1 MEKTLYIRDNAGKI
15 RYWTCRPE
23 PDGLE
28 IEYGV
33 LGGTPQFQ
41 YEAIEFGK
49 GGRDQDEQI
58 ESRIN
63 SRVSKQ
69 LDKGYVEDLRQAETM
84 KPMNRLGFSKPM
96 LAKKSEDVDMVKMMT
111 KPFYLQNKLDG
122 NRCMIHN
129 DGTGLV
135 AYTRN
140 GKEFKTLK
148 HITQHLEDVIPAG
161 YTLDG
166 ELYVHGQSLQTIVSW
181 GKRLQPNTLKLEFH
195 CYDLVSS
202 ESFGERL
209 NELNGVLSRLKTGS
223 GYPIRRVITS
233 KFTPESTPNL
243 GTPAVDLAGLLRAA
257 RSGGYEGLMFRSDYA
272 LNRGN
277 WEKVGYEDGKRSG
290 SLIKL
295 KLWEDQEFPIVD
307 ITASADGWAILNCLA
322 PNGKPFTVSC
332 PGDVTF
338 KRHVLNNKHDYIGK
352 DATVQFAYWTEDG
365 LPFHCVA
372 TAIRDYE

>member
-28 IEYGV
+28 IEHGV

-58 ESRIN
+58 ESRLN

-84 KPMNRLGFSKPM
+84 KPMNRLGFAKPM

-111 KPFYLQNKLDG
+111 KPFFLQNKLDG
-122 NRCMIHN
+122 NRCLVHN

-148 HITQHLEDVIPAG
+148 HILEPLESFIPAG
-161 YTLDG
+161 YTFDG

-195 CYDLVSS
+195 TYDLISDEPFS
-202 ESFGERL
+202 ARY
-209 NELNGVLSRLKTGS
+209 NELRDVFAASSGKLYPSTRLVL
-223 GYPIRRVITS
+223 TS
-233 KFTPESTPNL
+233 KFTPESTPNF
-243 GTPAVDLAGLLRAA
+243 GTPAVDLAGLLRVA

-272 LNRGN
+272 LSRGN
-277 WEKVGYEDGKRSG
+277 WEQVGYEDGKRSG

-307 ITASADGWAILNCLA
+307 IQPSADGWAILHCLA

-352 DATVQFAYWTEDG
+352 NVTVQFAYWTEDG

>member
-28 IEYGV
+28 IEHGV

-58 ESRIN
+58 ESRLN

-84 KPMNRLGFSKPM
+84 KPMNRLGFAKPM

-111 KPFYLQNKLDG
+111 KPFFLQNKLDG
-122 NRCMIHN
+122 NRCLVHN

-148 HITQHLEDVIPAG
+148 HILEPLESFIPAG
-161 YTLDG
+161 YTFDG

-195 CYDLVSS
+195 TYDLISDEPFSARYNELRDVFAVSS
-202 ESFGERL
+202 GKLYPSTRL
-209 NELNGVLSRLKTGS
+209 VL
-223 GYPIRRVITS
+223 TS
-233 KFTPESTPNL
+233 KFTPESTPNF
-243 GTPAVDLAGLLRAA
+243 GTPAVDLAGLLRVA

-272 LNRGN
+272 LSRGN
-277 WEKVGYEDGKRSG
+277 WEQVGYEDGKRSG

-307 ITASADGWAILNCLA
+307 IQPSADGWAILHCLA

-352 DATVQFAYWTEDG
+352 NVTVQFAYWTEDG

>member
-69 LDKGYVEDLRQAETM
+69 LDKGYVEDLTTAQTM

-122 NRCMIHN
+122 NRCLIHN
-129 DGTGLV
+129 DGTGLI

-148 HITQHLEDVIPAG
+148 HILEPLKDVVPSG
-161 YTLDG
+161 WTLDG

-181 GKRLQPNTLKLEFH
+181 GKRLQPNTLNLQFH
-195 CYDLVSS
+195 CYDMISD
-202 ESFGERL
+202 EGFWARY
-209 NELNGVLSRLKTGS
+209 NELRDVLSAAADKI
-223 GYPIRRVITS
+223 YPTTRVIKTS
-233 KFTPESTPNL
+233 RFIPDSGANL
-243 GTPAVDLAGLLRAA
+243 GGSAVDLAGLLRVA
-257 RSGGYEGLMFRSDYA
+257 RSGGYEGLMFRSDYS

-277 WEKVGYEDGKRSG
+277 WEQVGYEDGKRSG

-295 KLWEDQEFPIVD
+295 KMWEDQEFPIVD
-307 ITASADGWAILNCLA
+307 IQPSADGWAILHCLA

-352 DATVQFAYWTEDG
+352 NVTVQFAYWTEDG

>member
-1 MEKTLYIRDNAGKI
+1 MEKTLYIRDNAGKV

-33 LGGTPQFQ
+33 VDGTPQFQ

-49 GGRDQDEQI
+49 CGRDQDEQI

-69 LDKGYVEDLRQAETM
+69 LDKGYVEDISVAQTM
-84 KPMNRLGFSKPM
+84 KPMNSLGFCKPM

-148 HITQHLEDVIPAG
+148 HITDHLESVVPAG

-195 CYDLVSS
+195 AYDLISKDG
-202 ESFGERL
+202 FWTRY
-209 NELNGVLSRLKTGS
+209 NELGSVLSPVLEK
-223 GYPIRRVITS
+223 GYPSIRLVKTS
-233 KFTPESTPNL
+233 KFTPENTPNL
-243 GTPAVDLAGLLRAA
+243 GGSAVDLAGLLRIA
-257 RSGGYEGLMFRSDYA
+257 RKENYEGLMFRSDYA
-272 LNRGN
+272 LERGVFVP
-277 WEKVGYEDGKRSG
+277 VGYQDGKRSG
-290 SLIKL
+290 SLVKL
-295 KLWEDQEFPIVD
+295 KEWEDQEFPIVD
-307 ITASADGWAILNCLA
+307 ITPSADGWAILHCVA
-322 PNGKPFTVSC
+322 PNGKRFTVSC
-332 PGDVTF
+332 PGDVPF
-338 KRHVLNNKHDYIGK
+338 KRYVLVNREGYIGK
-352 DATVQFAYWTEDG
+352 KVTVQFAYWTEDG

>member
-1 MEKTLYIRDNAGKI
+1 MEKTLYIRDNAGKV

-28 IEYGV
+28 IEHGV

-84 KPMNRLGFSKPM
+84 KPMNRLGFAKPM

-111 KPFYLQNKLDG
+111 KTFFLQNKLDG
-122 NRCMIHN
+122 NRCLIHN

-148 HITQHLEDVIPAG
+148 HILGPLENFIPAG
-161 YTLDG
+161 YTFDG

-195 CYDLVSS
+195 TYDLISDEPFS
-202 ESFGERL
+202 ARY
-209 NELNGVLSRLKTGS
+209 NELRDVFAASSGKLYPSTRLVL
-223 GYPIRRVITS
+223 TS
-233 KFTPESTPNL
+233 KFTPESTPNF
-243 GTPAVDLAGLLRAA
+243 GTPAVDLAGLLRLA
-257 RSGGYEGLMFRSDYA
+257 RKDGYEGLMFRSDYA

-277 WEKVGYEDGKRSG
+277 WEQVGYEDGKRSG

-307 ITASADGWAILNCLA
+307 IQPSADGWAILHCLA
-322 PNGKPFTVSC
+322 PNNEGFTVSC

-352 DATVQFAYWTEDG
+352 NVTVQFAYWTEDG

>member
-1 MEKTLYIRDNAGKI
+1 MEKTLYIRDNAGKV

-28 IEYGV
+28 IEHGV

-84 KPMNRLGFSKPM
+84 KPMNRLGFAKPM

-111 KPFYLQNKLDG
+111 KPFFLQNKLDG
-122 NRCMIHN
+122 NRCLVHN

-148 HITQHLEDVIPAG
+148 HILEPLESFIPAG
-161 YTLDG
+161 YTFDG

-195 CYDLVSS
+195 TYDLISDEPFS
-202 ESFGERL
+202 ARY
-209 NELNGVLSRLKTGS
+209 NELRDVFAASSGKLYPSTRLVL
-223 GYPIRRVITS
+223 TS
-233 KFTPESTPNL
+233 KFTPESTPNF
-243 GTPAVDLAGLLRAA
+243 GTPAVDLAGLLRLA
-257 RSGGYEGLMFRSDYA
+257 RSGGYEGLMLRSDYS

-277 WEKVGYEDGKRSG
+277 WEQVGYEDGKRSG

-307 ITASADGWAILNCLA
+307 IQPSADGWAILHCLA

-352 DATVQFAYWTEDG
+352 NVTVQFAYWTEDG

>member
-28 IEYGV
+28 IEHGV

-122 NRCMIHN
+122 NRCLIQMI
-129 DGTGLV
+129 
-135 AYTRN
+135 
-140 GKEFKTLK
+140 
-148 HITQHLEDVIPAG
+148 
-161 YTLDG
+161 
-166 ELYVHGQSLQTIVSW
+166 
-181 GKRLQPNTLKLEFH
+181 
-195 CYDLVSS
+195 
-202 ESFGERL
+202 
-209 NELNGVLSRLKTGS
+209 
-223 GYPIRRVITS
+223 
-233 KFTPESTPNL
+233 
-243 GTPAVDLAGLLRAA
+243 
-257 RSGGYEGLMFRSDYA
+257 
-272 LNRGN
+272 
-277 WEKVGYEDGKRSG
+277 
-290 SLIKL
+290 
-295 KLWEDQEFPIVD
+295 
-307 ITASADGWAILNCLA
+307 
-322 PNGKPFTVSC
+322 
-332 PGDVTF
+332 
-338 KRHVLNNKHDYIGK
+338 
-352 DATVQFAYWTEDG
+352 
-365 LPFHCVA
+365 
-372 TAIRDYE
+372 

>member
-28 IEYGV
+28 IEHGV
-33 LGGTPQFQ
+33 LGGTPQYQ

-69 LDKGYVEDLRQAETM
+69 LDKGYVEDQRIAETM
-84 KPMNRLGFSKPM
+84 KPMNRLGFAKPM
-96 LAKKSEDVDMVKMMT
+96 LAKKSEDVDMNRMMT

-122 NRCMIHN
+122 NRCLIHN

-148 HITQHLEDVIPAG
+148 HILEPLQDIVPAG

-166 ELYVHGQSLQTIVSW
+166 ELYVHGVSLQTIVSW
-181 GKRLQPNTLKLEFH
+181 GKRLQPDTLKLQFH
-195 CYDLVSS
+195 TYDLIAD
-202 ESFGERL
+202 EGFGERSK
-209 NELNGVLSRLKTGS
+209 ELGAILAPYLEKIYPSTRLVQTSR
-223 GYPIRRVITS
+223 
-233 KFTPESTPNL
+233 FTPESGANL
-243 GTPAVDLAGLLRAA
+243 GGSAVDLAGLLRIA
-257 RSGGYEGLMFRSDYA
+257 RNNKYEGLMFRSDYA
-272 LNRGN
+272 LNRGVF
-277 WEKVGYEDGKRSG
+277 ESVGYEDGKRSG

-295 KLWEDQEFPIVD
+295 KDWHDAEFKIVD
-307 ITASADGWAILNCLA
+307 ISSSADGWAILHCLA
-322 PNGKPFTVSC
+322 LNGKMFTVSC
-332 PGDVTF
+332 PGDISF
-338 KRHVLNNKHDYIGK
+338 KRHVLLNKHSYIGK
-352 DATVQFAYWTEDG
+352 QVTIQYAYLTADG

>member
-1 MEKTLYIRDNAGKI
+1 MERTLYIRDNAGKI

-28 IEYGV
+28 IEHGV

-69 LDKGYVEDLRQAETM
+69 LDKGYVEDLAQAETM

-111 KPFYLQNKLDG
+111 KPFYIQNKLDG
-122 NRCMIHN
+122 NRCLIHN
-129 DGTGLV
+129 DGTGLI

-148 HITQHLEDVIPAG
+148 HILEPLKDVVPSG
-161 YTLDG
+161 WTLDG

-195 CYDLVSS
+195 CYDMISD
-202 ESFGERL
+202 EGFWTRY
-209 NELNGVLSRLKTGS
+209 NELGSVLSPVLEK
-223 GYPIRRVITS
+223 GYPSIRLVKTS
-233 KFTPESTPNL
+233 KFPPENPPNF
-243 GTPAVDLAGLLRAA
+243 GTPAVDLAGLLRLA

-277 WEKVGYEDGKRSG
+277 WEQVGYEDGKRSG

>member
-1 MEKTLYIRDNAGKI
+1 MEKTLYIRDNAGKV

-28 IEYGV
+28 IEHGV

-69 LDKGYVEDLRQAETM
+69 LDKGYVEDLTQAETM

-122 NRCMIHN
+122 NRCLIHN

-148 HITQHLEDVIPAG
+148 HILELLKDVVPSG
-161 YTLDG
+161 WTLDG

-195 CYDLVSS
+195 CYDMISD
-202 ESFGERL
+202 EGFWTRY
-209 NELNGVLSRLKTGS
+209 NELGSVLSPVLEK
-223 GYPIRRVITS
+223 GYPSIRLVKTS
-233 KFTPESTPNL
+233 KFTLESTSNF
-243 GTPAVDLAGLLRAA
+243 GTPAVDLAGLLRLA
-257 RSGGYEGLMFRSDYA
+257 RSGGYEGLMFRSDHS

-307 ITASADGWAILNCLA
+307 IKPSADGWAILHCLA

>member
-28 IEYGV
+28 IEHGV

-69 LDKGYVEDLRQAETM
+69 LDKGYVEDLAQAETM

-96 LAKKSEDVDMVKMMT
+96 LAKKSEDIDMVKMMT
-111 KPFYLQNKLDG
+111 KPFYLQHKLDG
-122 NRCMIHN
+122 NRCLIHN

-148 HITQHLEDVIPAG
+148 HILEPLKDVVPSG
-161 YTLDG
+161 WTLDG

-195 CYDLVSS
+195 CYDMISDEGFWS
-202 ESFGERL
+202 RY
-209 NELNGVLSRLKTGS
+209 NELRDVLTGASSKVYPTTRLLL
-223 GYPIRRVITS
+223 TS
-233 KFTPESTPNL
+233 KFTPESTPNF
-243 GTPAVDLAGLLRAA
+243 GTPAVDLAGLLRLA
-257 RSGGYEGLMFRSDYA
+257 RKDGYEGLMFRSDHS

-277 WEKVGYEDGKRSG
+277 WEQVGYEDGKRSG

-307 ITASADGWAILNCLA
+307 IKPSADGWAILHCLA

-352 DATVQFAYWTEDG
+352 NVTVQFAYWTEDG

>member
-28 IEYGV
+28 IEHGV

-63 SRVSKQ
+63 SRASKQ
-69 LDKGYVEDLRQAETM
+69 LDKGYVEDLTIAQTM
-84 KPMNRLGFSKPM
+84 KPMNRLGFAKPM
-96 LAKKSEDVDMVKMMT
+96 LAKKSEDVDLNLMMT
-111 KPFYLQNKLDG
+111 KPFYLQRKLDG
-122 NRCMIHN
+122 NRCLVHN

-140 GKEFKTLK
+140 GKEYKTLK
-148 HITQHLEDVIPAG
+148 HILEPLEAVIPSG
-161 YTLDG
+161 FTFDG
-166 ELYVHGQSLQTIVSW
+166 ELYVHGVPLQTIVSW
-181 GKRLQPNTLKLEFH
+181 AKRLQPNTLKIQYH
-195 CYDLVSS
+195 IYDTISD
-202 ESFGERL
+202 EGFGARL
-209 NELNGVLSRLKTGS
+209 NELESILGGVIEK
-223 GYPIRRVITS
+223 GYPSIRKVLTS

-243 GTPAVDLAGLLRAA
+243 GGNGVDLAGLLRIA
-257 RSGGYEGLMFRSDYA
+257 RKDNYEGLMFRSDYA
-272 LNRGN
+272 LERGVFR
-277 WEKVGYEDGKRSG
+277 KVGYEDGKRSG
-290 SLIKL
+290 SLVKL
-295 KLWEDQEFPIVD
+295 KEWLDQEFPIVN
-307 ITASADGWAILNCLA
+307 IKPSADGWAILHCLA
-322 PNGKPFTVSC
+322 PNGKMFTVSC

-338 KRHVLNNKHDYIGK
+338 KRHVLNNAFDYIGEK
-352 DATVQFAYWTEDG
+352 VTVQFAYWTEDG

>member
-1 MEKTLYIRDNAGKI
+1 MEKTLYIRDNAGKV

-28 IEYGV
+28 IEHGV

-41 YEAIEFGK
+41 YEAIDFGK

-69 LDKGYVEDLRQAETM
+69 LDKGYVEDLSQAETM
-84 KPMNRLGFSKPM
+84 KPMNRLGFAKPM
-96 LAKKSEDVDMVKMMT
+96 LAKKSEDVDMNLMMT
-111 KPFYLQNKLDG
+111 KPFYLQRKLDG
-122 NRCMIHN
+122 NRCLVHN

-140 GKEFKTLK
+140 GKEYKTLK
-148 HITQHLEDVIPAG
+148 HILEPLEYIIPSG
-161 YTLDG
+161 FTFDG
-166 ELYVHGQSLQTIVSW
+166 ELYVHGVPLQTIVSW
-181 GKRLQPNTLKLEFH
+181 AKRLQPNTLKIEYH
-195 CYDLVSS
+195 IYDTISD
-202 ESFGERL
+202 EGFGARL
-209 NELNGVLSRLKTGS
+209 NELDGVLSRLDGK
-223 GYPIRRVITS
+223 GYPSITKVLTS
-233 KFTPESTPNL
+233 KFTPENTPNL
-243 GTPAVDLAGLLRAA
+243 GGSAVDLAGLLRNA
-257 RSGGYEGLMFRSDYA
+257 RSSGYEGLMFRSDYA
-272 LNRGN
+272 LDRGSFK
-277 WEKVGYEDGKRSG
+277 KVGYEDGKRSG

-295 KLWEDQEFPIVD
+295 KVWEDQEFPIVD
-307 ITASADGWAILNCLA
+307 VQPSADGWAILHCLA

-332 PGDVTF
+332 PGDIAF
-338 KRHVLNNKHDYIGK
+338 KRYVLDHKEKYIGK
-352 DATVQFAYWTEDG
+352 DVTVQFAYWTEEG